1 MYIYI
6 YIYIDIDIYIYI
18 YIYSYMY
25 IYICVYVYVCK
36 DPPGCV
42 SEPSVVWLGAHL
54 KRRPAACEVRARL
67 QCLEICGQI
76 NHLWGLEGLGLEG
89 LGKSEIRE

>member
-6 YIYIDIDIYIYI
+6 Y
-18 YIYSYMY
+18 M
-25 IYICVYVYVCK
+25 YICVYVYVCK

-42 SEPSVVWLGAHL
+42 SELSVVWLGAHL

-67 QCLEICGQI
+67 RCLEIWSNQSFVGVGGA
-76 NHLWGLEGLGLEG
+76 WVGGVGEE
-89 LGKSEIRE
+89 RD

>member
-1 MYIYI
+1 MYMHIYIYI
-6 YIYIDIDIYIYI
+6 YIYIYICIYI
-18 YIYSYMY
+18 YMY

-42 SEPSVVWLGAHL
+42 SETSVVWLGAHL
-54 KRRPAACEVRARL
+54 KRWSAACEVRARL

-76 NHLWGLEGLGLEG
+76 SHLWGLEGLGLEG